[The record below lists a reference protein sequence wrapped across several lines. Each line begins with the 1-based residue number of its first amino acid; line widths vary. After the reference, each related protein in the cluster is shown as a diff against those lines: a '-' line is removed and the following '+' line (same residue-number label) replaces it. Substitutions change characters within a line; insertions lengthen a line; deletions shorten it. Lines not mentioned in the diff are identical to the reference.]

1 MTELRHGGGPGR
13 LAALERRRWILL
25 MPNIPTSPTTARVRI
40 WRRLQSVGAITLKNS
55 VYVLPNVD
63 ECVET
68 FQWIGREI
76 VALGGQASLC
86 EGQFVDDATD
96 LEIERRFVDARG
108 ADYAALAE
116 DARAAAK
123 RLRAKRMSPQKLEA
137 VASEHKRLK
146 ARLDEIVAIDFC
158 HAPRREAA
166 EGIIGAMGAD
176 LAERSGGAGAP
187 GSLEAMPHP
196 RSATWVTRSGVHVD
210 RIASAWLIRRFI
222 DPDATLKFV
231 PGKGYASQP
240 GELRFDMY
248 DAEFTHVGD
257 RCTFEVLLERMGLQ
271 DAALAALAEIVHD
284 IDLRDEK
291 FGREETAGV
300 RSAIVGVCRSEREDL
315 ARITAAAPLFEAL
328 YAFFALERT
337 SSTHPQSSRK
347 STTQRIRTLTSRP
360 ARRAGEKRYERTARK
375 AASSRP

>member
-1 MTELRHGGGPGR
+1 
-13 LAALERRRWILL
+13 

-76 VALGGQASLC
+76 VELGGQASLC
-86 EGQFVDDATD
+86 EGQFVDEATD

-108 ADYAALAE
+108 ADYAALAQ

-123 RLRAKRMSPQKLEA
+123 PLRSKRISPQKLEA

-146 ARLDEIVAIDFC
+146 ARLDEIVAVDFC
-158 HAPRREAA
+158 HASGREAA
-166 EGIIGAMGAD
+166 EGFVDAMGVD
-176 LAERSGGAGAP
+176 LAERLGGAAAP
-187 GSLEAMPHP
+187 SPLEAMPHP
-196 RSATWVTRSGVHVD
+196 RGATWVTRSGVHVD

-231 PGKGYASQP
+231 SGKTYVSEP

-271 DAALAALAEIVHD
+271 DAALGALAEIVHD
-284 IDLRDEK
+284 IDLGDEK
-291 FGREETAGV
+291 FRREETAGV
-300 RSAIVGVCRSEREDL
+300 RSVIIGVCTSEREDL
-315 ARITAAAPLFEAL
+315 ARIMAAAPMFDAL
-328 YAFFALERT
+328 HAFFGRKRAPLGKRLPPAT
-337 SSTHPQSSRK
+337 FNPGGSR
-347 STTQRIRTLTSRP
+347 RP
-360 ARRAGEKRYERTARK
+360 NAYER
-375 AASSRP
+375 